1 MQQTLKSQLNPP
13 PAAPVKRKGSRIL
26 WWIVGG
32 LASIAVLSGIACAIV
47 IYVDAGLTA
56 RLITATTFALSLE
69 GTVWTTAAAVGVT
82 VFEARKR
89 IWRFIT
95 FRGGAA

>member
-13 PAAPVKRKGSRIL
+13 SVAPAKRKGSRIM
-26 WWIVGG
+26 WWIVGA
-32 LASIAVLSGIACAIV
+32 LASIAVISGIACAIV
-47 IYVDAGLTA
+47 IYIDAGMTA
-56 RLITATTFALSLE
+56 RLIAATTFALSLE

-89 IWRFIT
+89 IWRFVT
-95 FRGGAA
+95 FRKNPA